1 MTDELKQEFTRR
13 ITKANKSEMIVI
25 LCDMFDIYVSE
36 AKEVLD
42 NFTGGNARYN
52 LSEDE
57 RKEYKE
63 AIRKARAVLLEL
75 INSLNRE
82 YEIAN
87 NLYQL
92 YRYVEKRLIEAQV
105 RVDKAALVNAANI
118 MKRLNESYEK
128 VAKADLSPA
137 IMSNTEDVYAG
148 MTYGR
153 GDLNSNYMAES
164 NRGFFA

>member
-128 VAKADLSPA
+128 VAKADISPA